1 MCDKTRQT
9 YYENL
14 KLMGFPDLIA
24 ASIAA
29 QANNPKTRREI
40 RSMESVVY
48 CFKDWTKTKE
58 GDNFWSLFKDSLP

>member
-1 MCDKTRQT
+1 MCNKTRQT

-14 KLMGFPDLIA
+14 KAMGFPDLVA

-29 QANNPKTRREI
+29 QSNNPKTYAER

-48 CFKDWTKTKE
+48 SFREWEETKE
-58 GDNFWSLFKDSLP
+58 GFDFWVWFKNSLP

>member
-1 MCDKTRQT
+1 MSDKIRQT

-29 QANNPKTRREI
+29 QANNPKTHPER

-48 CFKDWTKTKE
+48 CFQLWEKTKE
-58 GDNFWSLFKDSLP
+58 GDDFWVSFKNSLP

>member
-1 MCDKTRQT
+1 MSNKIRQT

-29 QANNPKTRREI
+29 QAVEPKVSSKKRDMQSTIYAFQE
-40 RSMESVVY
+40 
-48 CFKDWTKTKE
+48 WAKTKE
-58 GDNFWSLFKDSLP
+58 GSDFWICFKNSLP

>member
-14 KLMGFPDLIA
+14 KFMGFPDLIA

-29 QANNPKTRREI
+29 QAVEPKV
-40 RSMESVVY
+40 SSKKYDMESTVY
-48 CFKDWTKTKE
+48 GFKVWEETKE
-58 GDNFWSLFKDSLP
+58 GPDFWIWFKNSLP